1 MNSDTGKLKRVSIT
15 DVAKAAG
22 VSPATVS
29 NALNKTRH
37 VDPETLERVTQ
48 AVKSLGY
55 VPNAAAR
62 RFRTGRANSIAVFSS
77 MPAPVAAGPAKLGF
91 LMEIAASAAEE
102 ALQHGMALF
111 LVPPVPN
118 AAQVLR
124 DTGVDGALLIEPS
137 AGDPFC
143 QILKDRNIPTVTIG
157 DDGGSELPCIRFD
170 YPLMARMLLDHLVET
185 GARNTVLVVGTSNR
199 ATHAAMRVAYL
210 SHAKKTGMTPHIFEV
225 PEEDGEAGA
234 VRAVRRMLHDL
245 PDMDSILSP
254 VDAFASGAL
263 QAVQRAGLRVPED
276 LRIIT
281 RYDGVRAREA
291 NPQLTALNLK
301 LDRVARL
308 AIDRLIIEIAGGI
321 GPSTTLAPPPVLIRR
336 GSTAKP
342 RSDHA

>member
-48 AVKSLGY
+48 AVKALGY

-102 ALQHGMALF
+102 ALQHGMALV

-118 AAQVLR
+118 AAQVLG
-124 DTGVDGALLIEPS
+124 DTAVDGALLIEPS

-157 DDGGSELPCIRFD
+157 DDGGSDLPCIRFD
-170 YPLMARMLLDHLVET
+170 YPLMARMLLDHLAAT
-185 GARNTVLVVGTSNR
+185 GTRNILLVVGTSARGTHGAMR
-199 ATHAAMRVAYL
+199 AAYLAHAAQ
-210 SHAKKTGMTPHIFEV
+210 TGMVPHILDV
-225 PEEDGEAGA
+225 AEEEGEAGA
-234 VRAVRRMLHDL
+234 LRAVSQALRDRPDL
-245 PDMDSILSP
+245 DGILSP

-263 QAVQRAGLRVPED
+263 QAARREGRRVPED

-281 RYDGVRAREA
+281 RYDGARAREA
-291 NPQLTALNLK
+291 SPQLTALNLK

-308 AIDRLIIEIAGGI
+308 AVDRLIIEIAGGV
-321 GPSTTLAPPPVLIRR
+321 GPRATPAPAPVLVAR
-336 GSTAKP
+336 GSTQADLP
-342 RSDHA
+342 EGG